1 MYSKY
6 YIVYAFRFTI
16 KYMLMLQYI
25 ISFKNL
31 YKMYCICRILLQ
43 HTMRVTADVYHIDC
57 IINQLK
63 L

>member
-1 MYSKY
+1 
-6 YIVYAFRFTI
+6 
-16 KYMLMLQYI
+16 MLMLQYI

-31 YKMYCICRILLQ
+31 YKMYSICRILLQ
-43 HTMRVTADVYHIDC
+43 HTMRVTADVCHIDC